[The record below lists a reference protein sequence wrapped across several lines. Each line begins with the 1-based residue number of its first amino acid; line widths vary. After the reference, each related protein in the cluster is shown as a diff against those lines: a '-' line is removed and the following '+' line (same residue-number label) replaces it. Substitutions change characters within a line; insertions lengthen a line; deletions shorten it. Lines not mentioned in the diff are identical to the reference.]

1 MIEHIAVG
9 KVRLGDEVIHEVVHV
24 YPLAQLLVFCAA
36 GYVSRKGVIAH
47 ALEVSPVARKGGLV
61 SADDVGGGRID
72 AIVCGEIILVLVFVK
87 VVQAPVLT
95 VDVYHYGAG
104 LYVVDI

>member
-1 MIEHIAVG
+1 MIEHVAVC
-9 KVRLGDEVIHEVVHV
+9 KISLSDEVIHEVVHI
-24 YPLAQLLVFCAA
+24 YPLAQLLIFCAA
-36 GYVSRKGVIAH
+36 GYVSRKGVVAH

-72 AIVCGEIILVLVFVK
+72 AIVGGEIILVLVFVK